1 MTRPSKALRA
11 FPYVLIVTIAVALS
25 VGMETTSTNA
35 FAQTPTMQSGQPV
48 TVPSLPYPKSGLR
61 QRLIA
66 AGKAIPSVDESLQAG
81 IPAVYF
87 EPAAGNGN
95 AKPPYPAVVALPD
108 CDNHFPETWIN
119 ILRQSGYAVLLI
131 SPPNA
136 HPTQDYCGGGEL
148 QTPKHGLSYWAFD
161 VISAL
166 HYLSGV
172 KSIAPENIAVFGY
185 GYGAGAAQLAIYR
198 DGHAKHYQ
206 HRFKALV
213 GLRPQCMSEM
223 DNFVPSL
230 LVAVKNDPFN
240 PPAWCEW
247 RMDRDLYN
255 GREPVR
261 FEAVESSEM
270 IEKQTTRKTLQIE
283 NSPLVVS
290 LVTDFLSAMGISEN
304 IGRN

>member
-1 MTRPSKALRA
+1 MARPSKALRA
-11 FPYVLIVTIAVALS
+11 FPYALIVTIALALP
-25 VGMETTSTNA
+25 VGMVVTSTHA
-35 FAQTPTMQSGQPV
+35 FAQTPTMQSGQSV
-48 TVPSLPYPKSGLR
+48 TVPSLSYPKSGLR

-87 EPAAGNGN
+87 EPAAGSGN

-161 VISAL
+161 AISAL
-166 HYLSGV
+166 HYLAGV

-240 PPAWCEW
+240 PPAWCHW
-247 RMDRDLYN
+247 RIDRDVLPN
-255 GREPVR
+255 RQDVTLR
-261 FEAVESSEM
+261 SLDSSEM